1 METGAKGN
9 SQFFSM
15 GISLRLQTKCHK
27 ITLIHNFHTSHQ
39 FCCRGRIMIERVAD
53 AGRGTLHI
61 GQVPALSKNSPV
73 LFREVVS
80 RVHSFLASS
89 LSRGKEGLSS
99 PTTPDTQKLVR
110 SFQALCLSQSPSPS
124 IGRRLHREPPAP
136 AKLPS
141 CLESA
146 DGVGDSRGQS
156 WSLPC
161 STSFRGA
168 PKLGP
173 WRGDL
178 Y

>member
-1 METGAKGN
+1 MSQNYTN
-9 SQFFSM
+9 SQFS
-15 GISLRLQTKCHK
+15 HK
-27 ITLIHNFHTSHQ
+27 SSILLPRQDHDREGRR
-39 FCCRGRIMIERVAD
+39 CRPRD
-53 AGRGTLHI
+53 I

-99 PTTPDTQKLVR
+99 PTPPDTQKLVI